1 MIQSLSLYLVPVNKG
16 RGFEAT
22 RISASMGKFSFSA
35 LVATF
40 VGLLV
45 SNCSASVQCEE
56 SDGETS
62 LLNRGIQIK
71 VEPSVLV

>member
-1 MIQSLSLYLVPVNKG
+1 MS
-16 RGFEAT
+16 
-22 RISASMGKFSFSA
+22 KFSFSA
-35 LVATF
+35 LIVTF

-62 LLNRGIQIK
+62 SMLALEGMA
-71 VEPSVLV
+71 S